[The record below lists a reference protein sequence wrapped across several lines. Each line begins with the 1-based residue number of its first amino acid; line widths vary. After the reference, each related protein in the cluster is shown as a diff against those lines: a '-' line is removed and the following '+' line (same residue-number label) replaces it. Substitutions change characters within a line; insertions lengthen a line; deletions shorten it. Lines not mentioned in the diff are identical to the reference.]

1 MTKRAGFLLL
11 AAAAAGL
18 FVLQA
23 ADYKGPHAE
32 RDQKDILD
40 LESQWTQAIKSGDT
54 AVLDRLLAPEYTMV
68 DASGKTLNKA
78 QEIATYQRGDV
89 KFDSISTSGQTV
101 AIYIGGAT
109 VTGTAS
115 IKGKHKKEDISGEYR
130 FIDILER
137 RKSGW
142 QAVYS
147 QITKV
152 ESDKDKKKAK

>member
-23 ADYKGPHAE
+23 ADYKGPHAD
-32 RDQKDILD
+32 RDQKDILE
-40 LESQWTQAIKSGDT
+40 LEGQWTQALKSGDIAT
-54 AVLDRLLAPEYTMV
+54 LDRLLAPEYTMV
-68 DASGKTLNKA
+68 DASGKTSSKA
-78 QEIATYQRGDV
+78 QEIAMYQTGDFR
-89 KFDSISTSGQTV
+89 FDSISTGDQKVT
-101 AIYIGGAT
+101 IYIGGAT

-152 ESDKDKKKAK
+152 ETDKNKKKAK

>member
-1 MTKRAGFLLL
+1 MTKRTGFLLL

-32 RDQKDILD
+32 RDQKDILE
-40 LESQWTQAIKSGDT
+40 LESQWTQAIQSGDT
-54 AVLDRLLAPEYTMV
+54 ATLDRLLAPEYTMV
-68 DASGKTLNKA
+68 DASGKTSNKA
-78 QEIATYQRGDV
+78 QEIAMYQRGDL
-89 KFDSISTSGQTV
+89 KFDSISASGQTV
-101 AIYIGGAT
+101 TIYIGGAT
-109 VTGTAS
+109 VTGTTV
-115 IKGKHKKEDISGEYR
+115 IKGKHKKDDISGEYR
-130 FIDILER
+130 FVDILER

-152 ESDKDKKKAK
+152 ETDKNKKKAK